1 VIRYTGETHRSP
13 DGTIWR
19 KITPEAHLEMIRASG
34 GTPGRSVRTQ
44 VRIRLVAA
52 ILFLV
57 RGDNRPRF
65 TAPKSAAK
73 RRAERNRS

>member
-1 VIRYTGETHRSP
+1 MIRYTGETHRSP

-19 KITPEAHLEMIRASG
+19 KITPEAHYQLIRASG
-34 GTPGRSVRTQ
+34 GTPGRSIRTQ

-52 ILFLV
+52 ILFLL
-57 RGDNRPRF
+57 RGDTRHRF
-65 TAPKSAAK
+65 SAPKSAAQ